1 MRFHFK
7 RYLRALRTH
16 RKWAWLVFVPL
27 GFYLLFAALDDMQF
41 SVSQAFSGY
50 SADIAI
56 TASNSPVATIKLGDV
71 VADPELLFL
80 DAFALM
86 QLQKRLGLIG
96 GDGTAVND
104 NEIRRLAY
112 SALSLTATG
121 GGTLELS
128 YTGKDAARGRV
139 LVAFYTDRILK
150 RIVDATARTKPGVTA
165 MAGGFQAAGDLVVV
179 GTRAI
184 WSAERLR
191 PALGV
196 LLLSAVGVLVLIGM
210 FELSDPS
217 FKSERQMARYLG
229 VPVLGT
235 MPDVGRLV
243 RTPPQ

>member
-7 RYLRALRTH
+7 RYLRALRAH
-16 RKWAWLVFVPL
+16 RKWAWLMVLPFSL
-27 GFYLLFAALDDMQF
+27 YLLFAALDDVQF

-50 SADIAI
+50 SADIPIA
-56 TASNSPVATIKLGDV
+56 ASNSPVATITLGNV
-71 VADPELLFL
+71 VAEPELLFL

-121 GGTLELS
+121 GATLRLS
-128 YTGKDAARGRV
+128 YAGKDAARGRV
-139 LVAFYTDRILK
+139 LVAFYTDRLLK
-150 RIVDATARTKPGVTA
+150 RIVDATARTKPGVTP
-165 MAGGFQAAGDLVVV
+165 MAGGFQAAGDMVVV

-184 WSAERLR
+184 WSADRLR

-196 LLLSAVGVLVLIGM
+196 LFLSAVGVLVMIAI

-229 VPVLGT
+229 VPVLGA
-235 MPDVGRLV
+235 MPDAGRLV
-243 RTPPQ
+243 RTLPQ